1 VLDEAT
7 SALDAANQE
16 RIGAALARLHG
27 RVTVLLIAHR
37 SSLVEQADQVVVLAA
52 GRVSERQQR
61 TARPTGR
68 QAAIEVPRGYVLSMA
83 SHR

>member
-1 VLDEAT
+1 
-7 SALDAANQE
+7 
-16 RIGAALARLHG
+16 
-27 RVTVLLIAHR
+27 VLLIAHR

-68 QAAIEVPRGYVLSMA
+68 QAAIELPRGDVLSMA